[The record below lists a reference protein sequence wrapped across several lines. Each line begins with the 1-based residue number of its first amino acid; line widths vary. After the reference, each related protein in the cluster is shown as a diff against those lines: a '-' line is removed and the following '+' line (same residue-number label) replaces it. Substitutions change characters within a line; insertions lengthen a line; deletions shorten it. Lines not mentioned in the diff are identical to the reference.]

1 MGTGAA
7 ILALDGYI
15 DGEFIIISG
24 DDLYDTSDVIKLM
37 KQPGY
42 ATLCKRVENP
52 ELFGIFTVDING
64 KATGI
69 IEKPTDPSI
78 GNLAN
83 IGNHKFDSQI
93 FEILR
98 HIPLSPRGELEITDL
113 IHIYIRE

>member
-1 MGTGAA
+1 MV
-7 ILALDGYI
+7 L
-15 DGEFIIISG
+15 SG
-24 DDLYDTSDVIKLM
+24 DDLYESTDILKLAETT
-37 KQPGY
+37 GY
-42 ATLCKRVENP
+42 ATLCKRVNNP
-52 ELFGIFTVDING
+52 ELFGIFTTDTTQ

-113 IHIYIRE
+113 IHIYIQE

>member
-7 ILALDGYI
+7 ILALDGHI
-15 DGEFIIISG
+15 NGEFLIVSG
-24 DDLYDTSDVIKLM
+24 DDLYDESDIINLM

-52 ELFGIFTVDING
+52 ELFGIFTCDEQG
-64 KATGI
+64 RATGI

-83 IGNHKFDSQI
+83 IGNHKLDSQI

-113 IHIYIRE
+113 IHIYIGE